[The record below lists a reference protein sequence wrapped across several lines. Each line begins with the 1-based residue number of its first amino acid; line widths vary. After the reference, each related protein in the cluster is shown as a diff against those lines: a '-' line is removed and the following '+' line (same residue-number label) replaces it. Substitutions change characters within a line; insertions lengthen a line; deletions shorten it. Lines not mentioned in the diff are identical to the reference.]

1 MYIGIGKDGP
11 IAGRRVAVTGLGVV
25 SCCGT
30 GAEALWHGLL
40 GEQHKGERVVNGFNP
55 LDWVGPKEARRL
67 DKYAQYAIAASQ
79 MAVDDA
85 QLLDVDPDR
94 AGVVISTGFGGLE
107 TFLEQVNVFNEKGA
121 NRVSPFMIPML
132 MANAASAN
140 VSMRFG
146 WMGPSENVVTAC
158 AAGTHGISHAA
169 RMIASGRLD
178 VAIGGGSEAS
188 IAPLTVAAFGN
199 MTALSQDGMSRPF
212 DKRRSGF
219 VLGEGAGVLLLE
231 EMEHAIARGAH
242 IYAEISGTASTAD
255 AYHITQ
261 PAPDARG
268 AVTCMQ
274 MAIAD
279 AGLEPSAIGHINAHG
294 TSTSLN
300 DLAESIAIQKV
311 FGVPSPPV
319 TSTKGITGH
328 TLGAAGAIEAVA
340 TVLSIEKSLIPPT
353 AGYEINDD
361 EIAIDIVSGSPRQ
374 WKPVHAISNSFGFGG
389 HNGCLVISAVSNN
402 GSPSAG

>member
-1 MYIGIGKDGP
+1 MYIGIDKDGP

-30 GAEALWHGLL
+30 GTEALWKGLL
-40 GEQHKGERVVNGFNP
+40 GEQHRGERVVKDFDP

-67 DKYAQYAIAASQ
+67 DKYSKYAIAASQ

-85 QLLDVDPDR
+85 QLPEVTPDR

-146 WMGPSENVVTAC
+146 WTGPSENVVTAC

-178 VAIGGGSEAS
+178 IAIGGGSEAS
-188 IAPLTVAAFGN
+188 IAPLTIAAFGN

-231 EMEHAIARGAH
+231 EMEHAIARGAR
-242 IYAEISGTASTAD
+242 IYAEISGAASTAD

-261 PAPDARG
+261 PAPDGRG
-268 AVTCMQ
+268 AVTCMK
-274 MAIAD
+274 MALAD
-279 AGLEPSAIGHINAHG
+279 AGLEPSDIGHINAHG
-294 TSTSLN
+294 TSTPLN
-300 DLAESIAIQKV
+300 DLAESAAIQRV
-311 FGVPSPPV
+311 FGMPSPPT

-340 TVLSIEKSLIPPT
+340 TILSIEKSLIPPT

-361 EIAIDIVSGSPRQ
+361 EITIDVVSGSPRP
-374 WKPVHAISNSFGFGG
+374 WEPSHVLSNSFGFGG
-389 HNGCLVISAVSNN
+389 HNGCLVISAV
-402 GSPSAG
+402 A